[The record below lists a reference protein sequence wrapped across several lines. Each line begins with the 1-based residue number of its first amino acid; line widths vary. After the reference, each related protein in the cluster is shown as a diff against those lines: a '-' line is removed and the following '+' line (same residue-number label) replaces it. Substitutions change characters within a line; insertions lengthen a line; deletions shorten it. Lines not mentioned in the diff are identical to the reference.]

1 MKENDY
7 IGKLVYEQFKKLE
20 GKYDVLE
27 KRNAE
32 LSVENT
38 KMARTLE
45 KVTVL
50 VSQLVVKS
58 TTGDWYMQSLWGRE
72 FDALINLL
80 GIKLKEEEEDDTV

>member
-27 KRNAE
+27 KRN
-32 LSVENT
+32 VENT